1 MYNVITDEVLTIEI
15 IEEDSFVI
23 SMALTAIFE
32 LLAPPQQ
39 VFSRRI
45 YTYIQRIST
54 TYLKDLPQQS
64 VSLKGKFSRATVSDL
79 FYLLKIDDLTF
90 LKVLFFVKC

>member
-15 IEEDSFVI
+15 IQEDSFVI

-39 VFSRRI
+39 VFSRHI
-45 YTYIQRIST
+45 YTYIQRILT

-64 VSLKGKFSRATVSDL
+64 VSLKGGI
-79 FYLLKIDDLTF
+79 LKSNC
-90 LKVLFFVKC
+90 K